1 MTHKPCLIMGDKK
14 FVLYGDSIDLYHED
28 GQNFVIYQGD
38 EIPVNLDFDFPDIK
52 GRTVPI
58 SIKFSVDIFRIQ
70 IRQAEYS
77 EYKISNNMNS
87 SVVHSGE
94 SDYIDVSGA
103 STELKYYFRT
113 SNETKDNFN
122 LTFEFDSVGN
132 KDYSEDNIK
141 DKMNRMYSDT
151 SDSIETVENDGEYSL
166 DLNLLLNLDQFD
178 NVYLIGTGGYRR
190 AFKIS
195 GKVPELDDS
204 FVDKVVKVAFDMK
217 GVESNKRE
225 HQTWQAVKSIG
236 IDELQSLFCPIVDR
250 GPSYRYIVMEDASE
264 GFVTNEKVDEIKS
277 TIKKYMDSNSVD
289 IPGSHNLDIRSGN
302 IGEYDGRKVL
312 LDYPYGG
319 SLF

>member
-1 MTHKPCLIMGDKK
+1 MTQKPYLIIGNKK

-28 GQNFVIYQGD
+28 RQNFVIYQGD
-38 EIPVNLDFDFPDIK
+38 KIPINLDFNLPDIR

-58 SIKFSVDIFRIQ
+58 SIKFSSDIWRIQ
-70 IRQAEYS
+70 ISQAEYS
-77 EYKISNNMNS
+77 EYKISNNINS

-94 SDYIDVSGA
+94 SDYIDISGG

-113 SNETKDNFN
+113 SKETKNNFN
-122 LTFEFDSVGN
+122 LTFEFGSIGN
-132 KDYSEDNIK
+132 KDYSENDIENSI
-141 DKMNRMYSDT
+141 NRMYSDT
-151 SDSIETVENDGEYSL
+151 DDSIETIEKDGEYSL
-166 DLNLLLNLDQFD
+166 DLNLLLNLDKFD
-178 NVYLIGTGGYRR
+178 NVYVIGTGGYRR
-190 AFKIS
+190 VFKIS
-195 GKVPELDDS
+195 DKVPELDDS

-217 GVESNKRE
+217 GVESNRRE

-250 GPSYRYIVMEDASE
+250 GPSYRYIVMEAASD
-264 GFVTNEKVDEIKS
+264 GFVTSEKVDEIKS